1 MNYKIELLKENNNY
15 KLMNLVKIHL
25 NAFEKF
31 NFRSWNYIDFLD
43 FLNNSSKIFYYKSD
57 NKILGFIIINLTS
70 DFNEIITMAV
80 DKIHQRK
87 KIGKKLLEYII
98 NCYQSDKA
106 LYLEVAK
113 NNYQAIN
120 FYNKYGFEVISER
133 KKYYFICRG
142 KNKGSRVDALIMKL
156 S

>member
-98 NCYQSDKA
+98 KCYQSDKA